1 MAANSRFAMAVHAV
15 TALAHQ
21 EEEWMSSDA
30 IAWSA
35 NTNPV
40 VVRRI
45 LGALRR
51 ARLVRSQPGKA
62 GGTQLARPADQ
73 ITLLDVYR
81 AVKGQWAF
89 AFPRKPGHPHC
100 PGGGNMRRLLTPV
113 FADGQRALERTLSQ
127 TTIADLL
134 ADLPR

>member
-1 MAANSRFAMAVHAV
+1 MAVHAV

-21 EEEWMSSDA
+21 DERWVSSDA
-30 IAWSA
+30 IARSV

-40 VVRRI
+40 VIRRI
-45 LGALRR
+45 LGALRK

-62 GGTQLARPADQ
+62 GGAQLARPAEQ
-73 ITLLDVYR
+73 ITLLDVFR
-81 AVKGQWAF
+81 AVEAQGVF

-100 PGGGNMRRLLTPV
+100 PVGGNMRRLLTPV
-113 FADGQRALERTLSQ
+113 FADSQRALERALSQ

-134 ADLPR
+134 AALPK